1 MILPDLNINPVTKL
15 NNLLF
20 TKLLNGFI
28 TLIPLNYKT
37 MNNYLTAKGARILPF
52 LMIPL
57 FFSCWEIEDD
67 PVILSSRVKQTIF
80 DGMQEWYYWNDE
92 LPQNINVD
100 NYLTNEALL
109 EDLKFTNL
117 DKWSYLTTRDAF
129 NKAFTGQ
136 NAGHGVG
143 FTIDE
148 NERIFLTFV
157 YSESPSGKDGWQRGW
172 EIIEVNGR
180 PTSFYKQGNGYDL
193 QLGANNNGVTNT
205 FKFRLPDGKEVQKT
219 IAKEDYQSNSVL
231 YQGLVEDN
239 GKKIGYWVYN
249 SFKAT
254 PNLEPTKSLEVE
266 ESMEYFQDQ
275 QIDELIVDLRYNGGG
290 SVDVAEQLM
299 NYVIPAS
306 ATGKLM
312 YTNSLNQGKSS
323 LNENQVFEK
332 TGLLNLNRI
341 IFITSRGSASASELI
356 INCLSPYMDLVLIG
370 DNTYGKPVGSFPLSG
385 FYKILE
391 DNNVELVPIT
401 FAIANAEGK
410 AAYYDGFPVDF
421 PVMDDVSKNW
431 GDPAEKRLK
440 AALDFISSGMVEEG
454 SRVSYSAPSWA
465 MIDNFKG
472 LQKEFPVY

>member
-1 MILPDLNINPVTKL
+1 MNKYFTYKVARLLPIFILP
-15 NNLLF
+15 LL
-20 TKLLNGFI
+20 
-28 TLIPLNYKT
+28 
-37 MNNYLTAKGARILPF
+37 
-52 LMIPL
+52 
-57 FFSCWEIEDD
+57 FSCWEIEDD
-67 PVILSSRVKQTIF
+67 PNFMSSRVKQTIY
-80 DGMQEWYYWNDE
+80 DGMQEWYYWNNE
-92 LPQNINVD
+92 LPQNIKVE
-100 NYLTNEALL
+100 NYPTNEALL
-109 EDLKFTNL
+109 ENLKFRDL

-172 EIIEVNGR
+172 EIIEVNGK
-180 PTSFYKQGNGYDL
+180 PTSYYKRGNGYDL
-193 QLGANNNGVTNT
+193 QLGLNSNGVTNT
-205 FKFRLPDGKEVQKT
+205 FKFRLPDGEVVQKT
-219 IAKEDYQSNSVL
+219 IAKADYQSNSVL
-231 YQGLVEDN
+231 YKGVVEDER
-239 GKKIGYWVYN
+239 KKIGYWVYN

-266 ESMEYFQDQ
+266 ESMEYFQDRK
-275 QIDELIVDLRYNGGG
+275 IDELIVDLRYNGGG
-290 SVDVAEQLM
+290 SVEVAEQLM
-299 NYVIPAS
+299 NYLVPAS

-312 YTNSLNQGKSS
+312 YTNSLNEGKSN
-323 LNENQVFEK
+323 LNEEQVFEK
-332 TGLLNLNRI
+332 TGLLDLNRI

-391 DNNVELVPIT
+391 DNDVELVPIT
-401 FAIANAEGK
+401 FAIANADGK
-410 AAYYDGFPVDF
+410 AAYFNGFPE
-421 PVMDDVSKNW
+421 
-431 GDPAEKRLK
+431 EKRFK
-440 AALDFISSGMVEEG
+440 AALDFIRTGKFEEG
-454 SRVSYSAPSWA
+454 SRLSYSAPSWA